1 MVTAGK
7 DTRRIVLLSLFL
19 GIIAAMSFV
28 PYTGYI
34 SYGVISITTLHV
46 PVLIAIIML
55 GTRDGFIVATAF
67 GVMSLLRAYT
77 SGTVEAMIFMNPMI
91 SVAPRMLMGLATGL
105 AAAYLHDKM
114 ANKYAFFTVI
124 ALLGTLL
131 HTVFVLSAIA
141 LFGLDLIL
149 PMGET
154 LRLIFSVIISI
165 NGLIEIGLA
174 VIVVP
179 PVCRALTKAGVV
191 SPYRS

>member
-1 MVTAGK
+1 METTSK

-28 PYTGYI
+28 PFTGYI

-55 GTRDGFIVATAF
+55 GPRDGFIVATAF
-67 GVMSLLRAYT
+67 GILSLLRAYT
-77 SGTVEAMIFMNPMI
+77 SGTVEAMIFMNPLI
-91 SVAPRMLMGLATGL
+91 SIAPRMLMGLVTGL
-105 AAAYLHDKM
+105 AAAYLRGKM
-114 ANKYAFFTVI
+114 SNKYAFFTVI

-131 HTVFVLSAIA
+131 HTIFVLSAIA

-149 PMGET
+149 PLGDT
-154 LRLIFSVIISI
+154 LQLIFSVIISI
-165 NGLIEIGLA
+165 NGIVEIGLA

-179 PVCRALTKAGVV
+179 PICFALTKAGVTA
-191 SPYRS
+191 PR